1 MYPRGYG
8 QMKKIM
14 ENLELVRMYDE
25 CIPEMS
31 PVLDSYVTVSPDL
44 SIDSGRFEVYRLCA
58 ILGVELKVPVNNP
71 TIKADA
77 LVRGHRMLNKY
88 IVGDLKSLIHAAIHN
103 VYSRDSKRTLAI
115 LEEALR
121 LMECPR

>member
-31 PVLDSYVTVSPDL
+31 PVLDSYVTKIQDL
-44 SIDSGRFEVYRLCA
+44 SMDLGRYEVYRLCA
-58 ILGVELKVPVNNP
+58 VLGVDLRVPSGNP
-71 TIKADA
+71 AAKEATLI
-77 LVRGHRMLNKY
+77 RGHRMLNKY

>member
-31 PVLDSYVTVSPDL
+31 PVLDSYVTKIQDL
-44 SIDSGRFEVYRLCA
+44 SMDLGRYEVYRLCA
-58 ILGVELKVPVNNP
+58 VLGVDLRVPSGNP
-71 TIKADA
+71 AAKEATLI
-77 LVRGHRMLNKY
+77 RGHRMLNKY

-103 VYSRDSKRTLAI
+103 VYSRDHKRTLAI